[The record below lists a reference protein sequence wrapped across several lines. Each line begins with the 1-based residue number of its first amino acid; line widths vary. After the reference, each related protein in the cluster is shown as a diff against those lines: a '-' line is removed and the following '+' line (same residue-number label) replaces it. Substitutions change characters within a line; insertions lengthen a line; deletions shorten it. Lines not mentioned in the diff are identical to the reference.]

1 MAGIEDKKLTQ
12 SETLKRIQSDLI
24 AAMKARDQF
33 LVGVLRFVK
42 SQLDTEQKNK
52 KEDMTEQEVVKVLR
66 RKIKQSE
73 DSKQKFQ
80 EGGRAD
86 LSENE
91 QKEIEIISKYLPRQ
105 LSEKELVALVDEAI
119 AQTNASSMQ
128 DFGKVMG
135 SLMKTVSDRADGNMV
150 KNLLENKLKN

>member
-1 MAGIEDKKLTQ
+1 MAEEEDKKLTQ
-12 SETLKRIQSDLI
+12 SETLKKIQSDLI
-24 AAMKARDQF
+24 VAMKAKDQF

-42 SQLDTEQKNK
+42 YQLDTEQKNK
-52 KEDMTEQEVVKVLR
+52 KEDMTEQEVIKVLR

-73 DSKQKFQ
+73 DSKKKFQ

-91 QKEIEIISKYLPRQ
+91 QKEIEIISKYLPQQ

-119 AQTNASSMQ
+119 AQTAATSMQ

-135 SLMKTVSDRADGNMV
+135 SLMKTVSDRADGNIV